1 MTLVWLPPDAPD
13 DLAPLPGSLRLHRSA
28 NLPAEAAKVEVVVAA
43 PGNLSAFRAGLPR
56 LTGLRFVQ
64 TPSAGVDFLPALPEH
79 VVLANASGVHDGP
92 VSEWVLGVILAMEKR
107 LPHYLSEQQAQRWDV
122 GGNAAFAGGR
132 AAGDLAEQTV
142 LIVGMGSIGRAVAQR
157 LAPFGT
163 EVLGVAR
170 RARDGVAGVEALPQ
184 LLERADI
191 VVLLAPATPQTQGIV
206 DAGFLERM
214 RPGALLVNAAR
225 GSLVDTGALL
235 TALHDGRIRVALD
248 VTDPEPLPDG
258 HPLWSAPGC
267 LITPHVAGS
276 TDHWKGRAYRLIA
289 DQLRRY
295 AAGEPLLNVRTSGY

>member
-13 DLAPLPGSLRLHRSA
+13 DLGPLPGSLHLHRSA
-28 NLPAEAAKVEVVVAA
+28 DLPANAAEVEVAVPA
-43 PGNLSAFRAGLPR
+43 PGNFSAFRAGLPR
-56 LTGLRFVQ
+56 LTGLRLVQ
-64 TPSAGVDFLPALPEH
+64 TPSAGVDFLPELPEH

-92 VSEWVLGVILAMEKR
+92 VSEWVVGVILAMEKL
-107 LPHYLSEQQAQRWDV
+107 LPHYLTEQQAERWDAA
-122 GGNAAFAGGR
+122 GNAAFAGGR
-132 AAGDLAEQTV
+132 VAGDLAEQTA

-163 EVLGVAR
+163 EVIGVAR
-170 RARDGVAGVEALPQ
+170 QARDGVPGPQALPE
-184 LLERADI
+184 LLKRADV
-191 VVLLAPATPQTQGIV
+191 VVLLVPATPETQGMV
-206 DAGFLERM
+206 DAGFLGRM

-225 GSLVDTGALL
+225 GSLVDTDALL
-235 TALHDGRIRVALD
+235 AALRDGRVRAALD

-276 TDHWKGRAYRLIA
+276 TDHWKGRAFRLIG

-295 AAGEPLLNVRTSGY
+295 TAGEPLLNVRISGY

>member
-92 VSEWVLGVILAMEKR
+92 VSEWVVGVILAMEKR
-107 LPHYLSEQQAQRWDV
+107 LPHYLAEQLAERWDHA
-122 GGNAAFAGGR
+122 GNAAFAGGR
-132 AAGDLAEQTV
+132 AAGDLAEQTM
-142 LIVGMGSIGRAVAQR
+142 LIVGMGSIGRAVAHR

-163 EVLGVAR
+163 AVLGVAR
-170 RARDGVAGVEALPQ
+170 RARDGAAGPEALPE
-184 LLERADI
+184 LLKRADI
-191 VVLLAPATPQTQGIV
+191 VVLLAPATPETQGMV

-225 GSLVDTGALL
+225 GSLIDTPALL
-235 TALHDGRIRVALD
+235 AALHGGRVRAALD
-248 VTDPEPLPDG
+248 VTHPEPLPDG

-276 TDHWKGRAYRLIA
+276 TDHWKGRAYRLIGE
-289 DQLRRY
+289 QLRRY
-295 AAGEPLLNVRTSGY
+295 AAGEPLLNVRASGY